1 MEICINVMKYTFTIE
16 HRNDNFELND
26 CFKEWITAT
35 SAHDAIQQIEKA
47 YPQQLGYKCI
57 LDETDQK

>member
-1 MEICINVMKYTFTIE
+1 MKYTFKIE